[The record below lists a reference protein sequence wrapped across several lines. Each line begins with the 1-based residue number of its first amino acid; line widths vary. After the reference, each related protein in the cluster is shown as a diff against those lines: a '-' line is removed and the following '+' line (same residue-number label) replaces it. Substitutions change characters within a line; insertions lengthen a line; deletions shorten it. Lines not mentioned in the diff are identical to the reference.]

1 MTKGS
6 AEKFYKG
13 REKKGGGRTRVR
25 LKKMEAKYV
34 KNKRQ
39 RTLSFQ
45 CGFPFLQRE
54 WQRGGRGLVATE
66 HRAMDYRQNFN
77 SVLIIYL
84 LLGGKRLPVHNTLS
98 RDPYSRCVFA

>member
-34 KNKRQ
+34 KNKKAKNSFFPVWLSFSSERVAEGRQ
-39 RTLSFQ
+39 RAGSNRAQ
-45 CGFPFLQRE
+45 SDGLQAE
-54 WQRGGRGLVATE
+54 
-66 HRAMDYRQNFN
+66 F
-77 SVLIIYL
+77 
-84 LLGGKRLPVHNTLS
+84 
-98 RDPYSRCVFA
+98 